1 MDRANSLSKIIGTF
15 DKLITEG
22 KRLFASESILPN
34 TSILIEEFFERSYNP
49 YLKQAKRAI
58 AELPID
64 DYIPISINKWIK
76 SLRNDLETSEY
87 NQPEEFAE
95 VFYIKQKYIP
105 LLIEEIQNIKLEVL
119 EKLYLAEITTDKEV
133 KSEIAEP
140 RISAQESALIISNL
154 SNFGFFRQDVNLPE
168 MLRIISPLVGISNY
182 ELEKN
187 ITINSTTSRMEVEAS
202 VKEYE
207 SVAKMLRAMAA
218 RLENDAMLKRKKE

>member
-1 MDRANSLSKIIGTF
+1 MDRANSLSKIISTF

-22 KRLFASESILPN
+22 KNLFAPESILPN

-49 YLKQAKRAI
+49 YLKQAKGAI

-64 DYIPISINKWIK
+64 DYIPISIDKWIK

-119 EKLYLAEITTDKEV
+119 EKLYLAEITSGKAV
-133 KSEIAEP
+133 KSEMAEP
-140 RISAQESALIISNL
+140 RISAQEAALIISNL
-154 SNFGFFRQDVNLPE
+154 SNFGFFRQGVNFHE
-168 MLRIISPLVGISNY
+168 MLSIISPLVGISNY
-182 ELEKN
+182 ELEKI
-187 ITINSTTSRMEVEAS
+187 ITKNRTTSRLEVEAS
-202 VKEYE
+202 VQEYE
-207 SVAKMLRAMAA
+207 KAAKIFRAIAG
-218 RLENDAMLKRKKE
+218 RLENDAMIKRKKE